1 MKNFNNPELRDE
13 NPFAYS
19 EEDVDD
25 PRPESLFI
33 DADIRDID
41 IEAL

>member
-25 PRPESLFI
+25 ARPESLFI
-33 DADIRDID
+33 NADIGDVD
-41 IEAL
+41 VEAL